1 MRENE
6 LEAKLAESLGEDA
19 ARAAL
24 DALIAEWGGCR
35 LDIPN
40 GTSSRK
46 RRRDNEIRRRY
57 RAGADMYALRG
68 QFGLSDRHLRRIL
81 SAAPPILKAPP
92 APSRR
97 RDLPVVEGHREN
109 NAQNGGLLA

>member
-1 MRENE
+1 MREDE
-6 LEAKLAESLGEDA
+6 LEAKLARNLGEDI

-40 GTSSRK
+40 GTASRK

-57 RAGADMYALRG
+57 QAGVDLYALRG
-68 QFGLSDRHLRRIL
+68 QFGLSDRHLRRIV
-81 SAAPPILKAPP
+81 SAT
-92 APSRR
+92 
-97 RDLPVVEGHREN
+97 H
-109 NAQNGGLLA
+109 

>member
-1 MRENE
+1 MREYE
-6 LEAKLAESLGEDA
+6 LEAKLAESLGDDV

-46 RRRDNEIRRRY
+46 RRRDNEIRRMY
-57 RAGADMYALRG
+57 RAGSDMYALRG
-68 QFGLSDRHLRRIL
+68 LFGLSDRHLRRIVT
-81 SAAPPILKAPP
+81 AT
-92 APSRR
+92 
-97 RDLPVVEGHREN
+97 H
-109 NAQNGGLLA
+109 

>member
-1 MRENE
+1 MREYE
-6 LEAKLAESLGEDA
+6 LEAKLAESLGAAA

-40 GTSSRK
+40 GTTSRK
-46 RRRDNEIRRRY
+46 RRRDNEIRRMHQ
-57 RAGADMYALRG
+57 AGVDLFALRD

-81 SAAPPILKAPP
+81 SQ
-92 APSRR
+92 
-97 RDLPVVEGHREN
+97 VH
-109 NAQNGGLLA
+109 

>member
-1 MRENE
+1 MREYE
-6 LEAKLAESLGEDA
+6 LESKLAESLGEAA

-40 GTSSRK
+40 GASSRK
-46 RRRDNEIRRRY
+46 RRRDNEIRRMY
-57 RAGADMYALRG
+57 QAGSDLFALRG

-81 SAAPPILKAPP
+81 YT
-92 APSRR
+92 
-97 RDLPVVEGHREN
+97 H
-109 NAQNGGLLA
+109 

>member
-1 MRENE
+1 MRESE
-6 LEAKLAESLGEDA
+6 LEAKLAESLGQTA

-40 GTSSRK
+40 GTSSRI
-46 RRRDNEIRRRY
+46 RRRDTEIRRMY
-57 RAGADMYALRG
+57 RAGVELFALRD

-81 SAAPPILKAPP
+81 ARI
-92 APSRR
+92 
-97 RDLPVVEGHREN
+97 H
-109 NAQNGGLLA
+109 

>member
-1 MRENE
+1 MREFE
-6 LEAKLAESLGEDA
+6 LEAKLAESLGQAA

-46 RRRDNEIRRRY
+46 RRRDNEIRRMY
-57 RAGADMYALRG
+57 QAGADLFALRD
-68 QFGLSDRHLRRIL
+68 QFGLSDRHLRRIV
-81 SAAPPILKAPP
+81 A
-92 APSRR
+92 R
-97 RDLPVVEGHREN
+97 VH
-109 NAQNGGLLA
+109 

>member
-1 MRENE
+1 MREYE

-24 DALIAEWGGCR
+24 NALIAEWGGCR

-40 GTSSRK
+40 GTTSRK
-46 RRRDNEIRRRY
+46 RRRDNEIRRRHL
-57 RAGADMYALRG
+57 AGADVFALCD

-81 SAAPPILKAPP
+81 SAIH
-92 APSRR
+92 SCR
-97 RDLPVVEGHREN
+97 VVEKSS
-109 NAQNGGLLA
+109 

>member
-1 MRENE
+1 MREVE
-6 LEAKLAESLGEDA
+6 LEARLTESLGAEI

-40 GTSSRK
+40 GSASRK
-46 RRRDNEIRRRY
+46 RRRDTEIRRMY
-57 RAGADMYALRG
+57 RAGVDMFALRG

-81 SAAPPILKAPP
+81 ST
-92 APSRR
+92 
-97 RDLPVVEGHREN
+97 H
-109 NAQNGGLLA
+109 

>member
-1 MRENE
+1 MREFE
-6 LEAKLAESLGEDA
+6 MEAKLAESLGQTA

-46 RRRDNEIRRRY
+46 KRRDHEIRRMY
-57 RAGADMYALRG
+57 QAGVDLFALRD
-68 QFGLSDRHLRRIL
+68 QFGLSDRHLRRIV
-81 SAAPPILKAPP
+81 A
-92 APSRR
+92 R
-97 RDLPVVEGHREN
+97 VH
-109 NAQNGGLLA
+109 

>member
-6 LEAKLAESLGEDA
+6 LRDKLAESLGPEV

-40 GTSSRK
+40 GTASRK
-46 RRRDNEIRRRY
+46 RRRDAEIRRMY
-57 RAGADMYALRG
+57 RLGADLMILRG
-68 QFGLSDRHLRRIL
+68 RFGLSDRHLRRIL
-81 SAAPPILKAPP
+81 SGPCEQRL
-92 APSRR
+92 
-97 RDLPVVEGHREN
+97 
-109 NAQNGGLLA
+109 